1 MTKTIMI
8 LIVVFGMVVVAV
20 YAPWASLLIAAI
32 GMLAGLLVGFAVG
45 SLTPS
50 YDDRPR
56 RAAPVVYVVDDTA
69 NTDSSGALVAVRR

>member
-56 RAAPVVYVVDDTA
+56 RPVVYVVDDTA